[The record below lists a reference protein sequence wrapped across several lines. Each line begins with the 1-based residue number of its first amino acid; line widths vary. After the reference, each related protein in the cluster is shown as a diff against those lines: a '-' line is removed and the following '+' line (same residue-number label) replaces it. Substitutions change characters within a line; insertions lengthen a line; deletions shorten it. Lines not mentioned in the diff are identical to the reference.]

1 MTLVRWLQ
9 LYCCAVNG
17 THSMELDEV
26 NGTHSMKLDA
36 VNGTHSM
43 EFEDEDL
50 VRRGAIGEIGRG

>member
-17 THSMELDEV
+17 THSME
-26 NGTHSMKLDA
+26 LDA